1 MLELLAQ
8 VPPANEP
15 WQIELSATIVM
26 FVTGAVL
33 PLVVGLVTKITA
45 HPALKGFIL
54 ITLDTIAAL
63 VTHAIVNEGVSV
75 ISKQAV
81 LLAFIGWVTAVATYF
96 GFWKPVGA
104 PTVLAPTVG
113 IGPASPHDRRV

>member
-8 VPPANEP
+8 VAPANEP

-33 PLVVGLVTKITA
+33 PLVVGLVTKLTA

-54 ITLDTIAAL
+54 ITLDTAAAL
-63 VTHAIVNEGVSV
+63 ITHAVVNEGVSV

-81 LLAFIGWVTAVATYF
+81 LLAFMGWITAVATYF
-96 GFWKPVGA
+96 GFWKPLGA
-104 PTVLAPTVG
+104 QRYLAPTVG
-113 IGPASPHDRRV
+113 IGPPSPHDPRV